1 MWGDG
6 LLGGG
11 DGESNGTGE
20 HEMEAGLNRDI
31 SPGVI
36 IVCLVMVK
44 FMSGATYRF
53 EGLGLS
59 FFFLGCPISSS
70 GLKYLTTD

>member
-1 MWGDG
+1 
-6 LLGGG
+6 
-11 DGESNGTGE
+11 
-20 HEMEAGLNRDI
+20 MEAGLNRDI
-31 SPGVI
+31 SAGVI

-59 FFFLGCPISSS
+59 FFFFRVPHIEQWP
-70 GLKYLTTD
+70 